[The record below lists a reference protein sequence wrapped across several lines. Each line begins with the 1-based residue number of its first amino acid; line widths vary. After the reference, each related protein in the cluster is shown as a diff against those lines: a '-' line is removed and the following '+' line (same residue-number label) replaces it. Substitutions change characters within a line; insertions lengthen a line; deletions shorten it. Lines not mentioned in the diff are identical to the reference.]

1 MSPTSVPCSTQ
12 WNVPGLPVWGTAPR
26 ALFWVAMEQNGPWGG
41 RAWVESGLAPDLGG
55 AIESACLAHGGRGL
69 LVRDPM
75 SHADSDGGSRRVF
88 VSGGSADHP
97 WLVHGVAD
105 DPRQVLALPF
115 PVLGSV
121 TADEVLA
128 EVPWLSRHRE
138 GVLLVCGNGRRDACC
153 ARLGGPMA
161 RQLVAAHP
169 DRVWESSHLGGHR
182 FAPTALALPTGQ
194 LLGRLTGSL
203 ALAALAA
210 LAHGQVVCP
219 GPDHDRGRSHFAP
232 ARQVAEAFVRHQ
244 SGVRDLRAFEVG
256 HPSDSGLLPVRWAAT
271 GERREVAVE
280 QAPDVPRAESCGAEP
295 IAGTV
300 WTASWADIR

>member
-1 MSPTSVPCSTQ
+1 
-12 WNVPGLPVWGTAPR
+12 
-26 ALFWVAMEQNGPWGG
+26 
-41 RAWVESGLAPDLGG
+41 
-55 AIESACLAHGGRGL
+55 
-69 LVRDPM
+69 
-75 SHADSDGGSRRVF
+75 
-88 VSGGSADHP
+88 
-97 WLVHGVAD
+97 
-105 DPRQVLALPF
+105 
-115 PVLGSV
+115 
-121 TADEVLA
+121 
-128 EVPWLSRHRE
+128 
-138 GVLLVCGNGRRDACC
+138 
-153 ARLGGPMA
+153 MA